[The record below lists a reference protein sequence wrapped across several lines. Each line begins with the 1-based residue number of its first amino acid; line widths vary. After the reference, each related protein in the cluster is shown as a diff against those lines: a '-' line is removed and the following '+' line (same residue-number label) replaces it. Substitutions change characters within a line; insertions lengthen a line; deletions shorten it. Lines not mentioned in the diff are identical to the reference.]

1 MPSVSKKQHNFMEAI
16 AHSPSFAKK
25 VGVPQKVGK
34 DFATADKGKKFS
46 ELARLGILLNKTR
59 EEVARD
65 NVTKAE
71 VERITGHIDQRF
83 NRLEEKIDQLIRQ
96 KG

>member
-1 MPSVSKKQHNFMEAI
+1 MEVLNMSEEMLLLWNAI
-16 AHSPSFAKK
+16 LSLAGVLVGLWAKEK
-25 VGVPQKVGK
+25 S
-34 DFATADKGKKFS
+34 A

-71 VERITGHIDQRF
+71 VDKIMVHIDQRF
-83 NRLEEKIDQLIRQ
+83 NKLEAKIDQLIQ
-96 KG
+96 GKINA